1 MMLLLPKTMRDR
13 FWGSENSKEGQMNLS
28 RVIVGGVILSI
39 VLLLLPRQSSGDKA
53 VPRIVKL
60 TIDCENR
67 FDVTDV
73 DPGVTQ
79 DPPDIY
85 VC

>member
-1 MMLLLPKTMRDR
+1 
-13 FWGSENSKEGQMNLS
+13 MNLS